1 MKTTL
6 LFLISMFL
14 LSFIPNNNHNVNDS
28 SISNI
33 DCLNSEVSTFDFEQ
47 SFEQSPKSA
56 NMTDTSFK
64 QIKNEINQKPT
75 IYGEKWRVFMIEHR
89 KVAQI
94 VDGSY
99 TFQFDE
105 LLSQNTDMLSP
116 EGLESMQITTKTAFS
131 QSILISSSVQVTEA
145 EETTIGAGLE
155 VPGVTMNTSKKLQTG
170 KTIST
175 GLEYSTTFANE
186 LEYTLV
192 YNPSEI
198 PVPENSSFS
207 LATIGDYIEFKVR
220 VYEEK
225 YYWWGTYI
233 VDNTDKTFNC
243 RIYTFNYNSYYFS
256 NGTHLSKTTRPYTI

>member
-6 LFLISMFL
+6 LFLISIFL
-14 LSFIPNNNHNVNDS
+14 LSFSPNNNHNVNDS

-47 SFEQSPKSA
+47 SFEQSLKSA

-64 QIKNEINQKPT
+64 QIKNKINQKPT

-99 TFQFDE
+99 TFHFDE

-155 VPGVTMNTSKKLQTG
+155 VPGVTMNTSQKLQTG
-170 KTIST
+170 KTISS
-175 GLEYSTTFANE
+175 GLEYSTTFVKSLE
-186 LEYTLV
+186 L
-192 YNPSEI
+192 
-198 PVPENSSFS
+198 
-207 LATIGDYIEFKVR
+207 
-220 VYEEK
+220 
-225 YYWWGTYI
+225 
-233 VDNTDKTFNC
+233 
-243 RIYTFNYNSYYFS
+243 
-256 NGTHLSKTTRPYTI
+256 H